1 MNLKRNISMIVTAI
15 TALLIVLLGVPA
27 HAEPALWMIKG
38 PHSTVYL
45 FGSVH
50 VLQKDKPWRSPKID
64 AAIKQSDSL
73 WLEVTDADDAKAM
86 QPLIAELGVDMAH
99 PLSTKLTKDQVAE
112 LDAVAKKAG
121 VPGGETA
128 MEPLRPWTAAL
139 TISMAPMLQA
149 GYDPASGVEQIL
161 KPEFTGPG
169 KSIHGLE
176 TASQQFHFFSD
187 LSQKQEVDYLDSTV
201 KDFDKAAKELTE
213 MVAAWYTGDVKA
225 LNEQF
230 NGVFRDKYPDLY
242 KTLVVGRNQSWI
254 PKIEALLKGE
264 GTSFVAVGAGHLVG
278 PDGVPA
284 LLEKAGYTVQRQ

>member
-1 MNLKRNISMIVTAI
+1 MNLKRNISMILTAI
-15 TALLIVLLGVPA
+15 TALLIVVLGIPA

-50 VLQKDKPWRSPKID
+50 VLQKDRPWRSPKID
-64 AAIKQSDSL
+64 AAIKKSDAL

-99 PLSTKLTKDQVAE
+99 PLSTKLTKDQVAA

-121 VPGGETA
+121 VPGGESA

-139 TISMAPMLQA
+139 TISMAPMMQA
-149 GYDPASGVEQIL
+149 GYDPSSGVEQVL

-169 KSIHGLE
+169 KSLHGLE
-176 TASQQFHFFSD
+176 TASQQFHFFAD
-187 LSQKQEVDYLDSTV
+187 LPEKQEVEYLESV
-201 KDFDKAAKELTE
+201 VGDFDKATE
-213 MVAAWYTGDVKA
+213 QFKKMVDAWYGGDVA
-225 LNEQF
+225 GLNEMF
-230 NGVFRDKYPDLY
+230 NGEFRDKYPDLY
-242 KTLVVGRNQSWI
+242 KTLVVQRNQSWV
-254 PKIEALLKGE
+254 PKIEELLNGN

-284 LLEKAGYTVQRQ
+284 LLEKAGYKVERQ